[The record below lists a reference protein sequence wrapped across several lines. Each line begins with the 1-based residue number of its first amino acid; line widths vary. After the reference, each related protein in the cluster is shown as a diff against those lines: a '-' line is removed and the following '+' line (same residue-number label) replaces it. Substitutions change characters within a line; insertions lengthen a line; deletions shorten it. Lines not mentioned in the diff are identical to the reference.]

1 MKIVEASFILQA
13 ADDIEKDVHS
23 SNSVYSDKVLN
34 VKDVPYV
41 LRSLVRHGGIDV
53 DVEPEKPRAKCHPIK
68 TRQSEFLK
76 MFPNAPFYRGVVSI
90 PPCSVE
96 KEMRENCLRSDCY
109 ECRRTYWLAE
119 VTNND

>member
-53 DVEPEKPRAKCHPIK
+53 DVEPEKPRAKW
-68 TRQSEFLK
+68 LK
-76 MFPNAPFYRGVVSI
+76 GYSNTWKCSNCNGVSYSRSKY
-90 PPCSVE
+90 CKDCGSR
-96 KEMRENCLRSDCY
+96 MENP
-109 ECRRTYWLAE
+109 E
-119 VTNND
+119 